1 MDKKRVLSACSQ
13 DVAFYLCTGR
23 YVNTLHQLA
32 MSISVLSPPA
42 FVYHVNA
49 QKNDFAKW
57 AQDVFGDDEL
67 ARRLERT
74 KEKDATVDTILN
86 RLREISS

>member
-1 MDKKRVLSACSQ
+1 MDKKRVLGACEQ
-13 DVAFYLCTGR
+13 KVAFYLCTGR
-23 YVNTLHQLA
+23 YVTTLHQLA

-42 FVYHVNA
+42 FTYHVNG

-67 ARRLERT
+67 SRRLERT
-74 KEKDATVDTILN
+74 KEKDPTVDVILN
-86 RLREISS
+86 RLNELKN